1 MASFSGVS
9 FLSDALEKRMRKGT
23 DSQSVFEALAKSLS
37 SKDMN
42 TLSPNAKAAVMTA
55 KMQNSFGPITN
66 VLGHNPAGLVKR
78 MAARGLT
85 GAAEA
90 LSGKDGVGEAI
101 DAYDEYIREIAEKVE
116 DIPKDAK
123 DFPKDILGPEQ
134 QKRFEE
140 ILKAGQKQAME
151 TVVERKFAGKVTEV
165 LTEAAKAQRV
175 EEAKDAVETAAAKG
189 INNLA
194 QALITRST
202 GNERFRDRRDE
213 EEGRAAGDHSLGFRG
228 ALREQRFRDIVSEQ
242 FIPGSQFARES
253 GGLSLNMLPGSR
265 TQKGAVKEEKARA
278 KAEEKARAK
287 AEEKAR
293 AKQAKQAKQEKRER
307 ALLSASNSTAREAG
321 RQIQDSR
328 LREKHIG
335 TPPLKDRIKGF
346 LRGSHN
352 FRNMEALVAKEK
364 AQTAIARELENR
376 EIDAATKA
384 EAKRRKKEIAEMEK
398 RNRRKKK

>member
-66 VLGHNPAGLVKR
+66 VLGHSPAGLVKR

-287 AEEKAR
+287 
-293 AKQAKQAKQEKRER
+293 QAKQAKQEKRER